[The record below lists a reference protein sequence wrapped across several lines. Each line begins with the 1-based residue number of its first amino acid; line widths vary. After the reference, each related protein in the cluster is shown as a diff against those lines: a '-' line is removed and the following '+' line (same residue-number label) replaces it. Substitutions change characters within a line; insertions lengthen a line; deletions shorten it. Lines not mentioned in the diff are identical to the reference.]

1 MSPGFIEELSTS
13 LQNIDLKQAHEP
25 ETFHLLNQRK
35 RKTCGEGLESLE
47 KDLSSNSNPVSVST
61 CNIGTSSR
69 LLSLTDIGN
78 SKPSSVSSPKKRIRD
93 IVRTPII
100 VQALPCFNSSLRLR
114 KRSKSSITGP
124 GVASKTSCHGKSS
137 KFGPKFDS
145 ASFHQRSFCNG
156 SRAESKTLQSH
167 PPSTDSNGLDVSEE
181 NQLSLECHCGTK
193 FSTLSME
200 IISAEYMN
208 SNLRA
213 QSSSSDGERKL
224 EDTVVGLAW
233 SKTKLV
239 PKRRRGRR
247 SESSAQVE
255 TCQNPSED
263 EDIKNG
269 ANDGVSNISLD
280 CDLLPESGEQ
290 VTSHKLVVEGG
301 LDQKISCF
309 GAAIDLNLCMKDD
322 ESSPTPSLSTELG
335 FEGPVSPENKES
347 SPPRGNSDENQ
358 AETSSELSG
367 KEDGDVQE
375 DLTRNAAEAMVSGE
389 EDGDLQEK
397 LSMNAATALV
407 SISSSVFQTCPEKAA
422 CEPSKPSRSDD
433 LYWFAKVVSSVV
445 DDPDGELGVALSSKN
460 NGDYKEYMFNGLDY
474 FEAMT
479 LNLVETNVE
488 EADWFKTNDQ
498 IGEKEEASGA
508 TYLPSQQRRGRMR
521 RRRQQRKDFQTEVLP
536 SLASLSRG
544 EVTEDL
550 QTIEGLIEA
559 ANGLRGTVCTR
570 SMSRNGRARGRKHS
584 FISTSNLTDIT
595 ICSPSKQRTSFRE
608 KDVKEGSLIGWGRIT
623 RRRRGPR
630 SPSTNPWL
638 R

>member
-25 ETFHLLNQRK
+25 ETFHLMNQRK
-35 RKTCGEGLESLE
+35 RKACGEGLESLE
-47 KDLSSNSNPVSVST
+47 KDFSSNSNPVSVST

-69 LLSLTDIGN
+69 LLSPTDIGN

-124 GVASKTSCHGKSS
+124 GVTGKTSCHGKSS

-156 SRAESKTLQSH
+156 SRAESRTLQSH
-167 PPSTDSNGLDVSEE
+167 PPSTDSNGLDVSKE
-181 NQLSLECHCGTK
+181 NQLSLERHCGTK

-200 IISAEYMN
+200 IKSAEYMN

-224 EDTVVGLAW
+224 EDTVMGLAW

-247 SESSAQVE
+247 SASSAQVE

-269 ANDGVSNISLD
+269 ANDGVSKISLD

-309 GAAIDLNLCMKDD
+309 GDASDLNLCMKDD

-375 DLTRNAAEAMVSGE
+375 DLTRNAAEAIVSGE
-389 EDGDLQEK
+389 EDADLQEK
-397 LSMNAATALV
+397 LSMNAAAALV

-460 NGDYKEYMFNGLDY
+460 NCDYKEYMFNGLDY

-521 RRRQQRKDFQTEVLP
+521 RQRQQRKDFQTEVLP
-536 SLASLSRG
+536 SLASLSRC

-584 FISTSNLTDIT
+584 FISTSSLTDIT